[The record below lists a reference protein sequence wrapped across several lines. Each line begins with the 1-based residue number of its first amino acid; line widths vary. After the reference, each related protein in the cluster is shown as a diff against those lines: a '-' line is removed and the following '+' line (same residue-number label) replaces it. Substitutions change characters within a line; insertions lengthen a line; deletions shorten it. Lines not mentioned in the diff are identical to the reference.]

1 MSMRG
6 KWIFIAPVAFAGM
19 LALAALVVFIGG
31 EVVQHLW
38 NWLMPPI
45 FGVRQITFW
54 QAFGLLVLCRILFGG
69 HGFSRSKSHSRT
81 PEERERFRQA
91 MRKRFGWGPPAH
103 ESTETPSNR

>member
-1 MSMRG
+1 MR
-6 KWIFIAPVAFAGM
+6 KNWIFFAP
-19 LALAALVVFIGG
+19 LAVLGLAVLVSAVVFVGG

-54 QAFGLLVLCRILFGG
+54 QGFGLLVLCRILFGG
-69 HGFSRSKSHSRT
+69 HTYRSKGHRRT

-91 MRKRFGWGPPAH
+91 MRQRFGFPGGPNEEERRPQ
-103 ESTETPSNR
+103 